1 VHTVYLGNNHIGF
14 FTERLLRKQYPHIK
28 WRGFSFF

>member
-1 VHTVYLGNNHIGF
+1 VHTVYLGNNPIGL
-14 FTERLLRKQYPHIK
+14 FTERLLTKQYPHIK